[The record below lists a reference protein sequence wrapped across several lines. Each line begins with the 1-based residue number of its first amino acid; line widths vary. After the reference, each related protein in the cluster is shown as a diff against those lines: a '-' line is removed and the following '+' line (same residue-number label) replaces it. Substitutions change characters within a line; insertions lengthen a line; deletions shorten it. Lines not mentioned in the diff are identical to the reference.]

1 MAEDKINMNIDDG
14 KAFFANELSINF
26 NPMQFF
32 FDFRRISPRND
43 PRSKGRPSVLCEH
56 NVIITDPYHVKEI
69 HRVLTN
75 MISAYEKEFGEI
87 TKPEALA
94 KFEEK
99 KKKESK
105 DKPKDEVSTPS
116 YFG

>member
-1 MAEDKINMNIDDG
+1 MAEEKINININDG

-32 FDFRRISPRND
+32 FDFRRVSPRND
-43 PRSKGRPSVLCEH
+43 PRSSKRPSVLCEH
-56 NVIITDPYHVKEI
+56 NVIISDPYHAKEI

-75 MISAYEKEFGEI
+75 MLKAYEKEFGEI
-87 TKPEALA
+87 QKPDALG

-99 KKKESK
+99 RKTQSK
-105 DKPKDEVSTPS
+105 DKPKAETPS
-116 YFG
+116 YFS

>member
-1 MAEDKINMNIDDG
+1 MTEEKINIGINDG

-32 FDFRRISPRND
+32 LDFRRVSPRND
-43 PRSKGRPSVLCEH
+43 PRSGKRPSVLCEH
-56 NVIITDPYHVKEI
+56 NVIISEPYHVKEI

-75 MISAYEKEFGEI
+75 MIGAYEKEFGEI
-87 TKPEALA
+87 QKPEALG

-99 KKKESK
+99 RKKESK
-105 DKPKDEVSTPS
+105 DKPKNEGETPS